1 MRKLFASILK
11 DYRLLVKDRVGLLL
25 MFLMPIVLVLLITT
39 LQNNT
44 FKIVNDHQL
53 PLILI
58 NLDTGKTAGQF
69 IKAVDEVGM
78 FDLTVKIDGDTS
90 QIFELMEA
98 SDALVALTIPFD
110 FSIKIKAKAEVVA
123 NQALSELGF
132 TDENSLTAEEQ
143 VSPLKMYYSPVLRES
158 YRYAME
164 SALQSALQLVET
176 KQMLNV
182 VYKSLNNTEMP
193 EGFDKLMVEN
203 RVSINSIPVS
213 NSGSGMIP
221 NASQHNVPAWTI
233 FAMFFMVTSLGSS
246 LVKEKLSGS
255 FIRLKTMPSGYLRGI
270 LSKQFVY
277 LVVALLQ
284 VAVIFSIGIWA
295 FPSLGLPALN
305 IPSHLFALLVVSV
318 ISGLCAVSYALCIG
332 VFAKTQE
339 QANGFGAVSVV
350 ILAAIGGILVPAF
363 AMPEGFRVFTA
374 ISPLHWCLE
383 SYYGLFLAD
392 GNLSDISGSLIPL
405 LLIII
410 ILQSLAFIGLKR
422 KNLI

>member
-1 MRKLFASILK
+1 MVKLWASILK
-11 DYRLLVKDRVGLLL
+11 DYRLLVKDKVGLLL

-69 IKAVDEVGM
+69 VNAVDEVGM
-78 FDLTVKIDGDTS
+78 FDLTVKPLGDTS
-90 QIFELMEA
+90 KVFELMEEN
-98 SDALVALTIPFD
+98 DALVAVIIPAG
-110 FSIKIKAKAEVVA
+110 FSENVKAKAEVVA
-123 NQALSELGF
+123 NQALSDLGF
-132 TDENSLTAEEQ
+132 ADENDNVAKNM
-143 VSPLKMYYSPVLRES
+143 VSPLKMYYSPVLQES

-164 SALQSALQLVET
+164 GALQSALQLVES

-182 VYKSLNNTEMP
+182 IYRSINNTEMP
-193 EGFDKLMVEN
+193 EGFDKQMVEN
-203 RVSINSIPVS
+203 RIVVTSIPIS
-213 NSGSGMIP
+213 NDGAGMIP

-246 LVKEKLSGS
+246 LVKEKISGS

-270 LSKQFVY
+270 VSKQLVY
-277 LVVALLQ
+277 LAVAVLQ

-295 FPSLGLPALN
+295 FLYLGLPALN
-305 IPSHLFALLVVSV
+305 IPSHLFALLIVSG

-350 ILAAIGGILVPAF
+350 ILAALGGILVPAF
-363 AMPEGFRVFTA
+363 AMPEGFRMFTA

-383 SYYGLFLAD
+383 SFYGLFLAD
-392 GNLSDISGSLIPL
+392 GDLSDISGSLVP
-405 LLIII
+405 LIII
-410 ILQSLAFIGLKR
+410 ILILQSLAVIGLKR